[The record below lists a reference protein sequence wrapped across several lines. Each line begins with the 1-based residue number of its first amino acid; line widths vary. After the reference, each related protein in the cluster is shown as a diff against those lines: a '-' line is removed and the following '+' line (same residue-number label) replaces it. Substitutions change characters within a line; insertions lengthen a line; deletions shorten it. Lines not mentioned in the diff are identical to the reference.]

1 MQKRLYRSRKDQVI
15 GGVCGGIAEHF
26 GVDSVIVRLFAVLAV
41 FFGGGGLLAYII
53 MWIVIPEEP
62 RNSDYDDYENRDY
75 KDGDYKETYKD
86 YPVNKHNTQAV
97 LGAGLIG
104 LGVFLVVKR
113 YIPWDISEYFWPALL
128 IIGGIYILT
137 RRKDEA

>member
-53 MWIVIPEEP
+53 MWIIIPEEP
-62 RNSDYDDYENRDY
+62 RRSEYDEYDDESYR
-75 KDGDYKETYKD
+75 ETYQD

-113 YIPWDISEYFWPALL
+113 YIPWDLGEYFWPALL

-137 RRKDEA
+137 KRKDEA